1 MKKNFNGFTMIELLI
16 TMAIIGTLS
25 AALFFNYGPI
35 QDNFTLQKSAQK
47 LAQDLRRIQEMAMA
61 AEKEKCNGSETSN
74 FGVYFNTESN
84 NKYIIFADCDNSKT
98 RNEGDI
104 DVEKISLEKKVEISV
119 LSLSPL
125 NVVFIPPDPTT
136 LINNDKLITRAE
148 VTLSL
153 GDNKN
158 KTVEINNAGRIVIK

>member
-1 MKKNFNGFTMIELLI
+1 M
-16 TMAIIGTLS
+16 
-25 AALFFNYGPI
+25 
-35 QDNFTLQKSAQK
+35 
-47 LAQDLRRIQEMAMA
+47 
-61 AEKEKCNGSETSN
+61 
-74 FGVYFNTESN
+74 
-84 NKYIIFADCDNSKT
+84 
-98 RNEGDI
+98 
-104 DVEKISLEKKVEISV
+104 EIST